1 MQVIEEHQKSG
12 EVNAIELVTVPTL
25 YDRYSKVITRGL
37 ERTKLN
43 RDRLYSFFP
52 PHLQPA
58 FSLAL
63 KSKGNSFNTPSN
75 MKVIEYLENDIFA
88 ILPDYDAPI
97 DEKHADGFF
106 INGKMREIFMNKA
119 VAGNGIHRAL
129 KGLSP
134 DDVVKKAV
142 IDLKGQFSESE
153 IIHAVKFSLP
163 NGVDRHFV
171 SKIVQIANRLK

>member
-1 MQVIEEHQKSG
+1 MQGKEERQENG
-12 EVNAIELVTVPTL
+12 EGDVIELVTVPTL
-25 YDRYSKVITRGL
+25 YERYRDVITKGL
-37 ERTKLN
+37 TRTKLS
-43 RDRLYSFFP
+43 RDKLYSFFP

-58 FSLAL
+58 FSLSL
-63 KSKGNSFNTPSN
+63 KSKGAAFNTPTN
-75 MKVIEYLENDIFA
+75 MKVVEYLEDIFG

-97 DEKHADGFF
+97 DEKHAEGFF
-106 INGKMREIFMNKA
+106 INGKMRQIFMDKA
-119 VAGNGIHRAL
+119 KAGLGIQRAL

-171 SKIVQIANRLK
+171 SKIVQIANHLK